1 MQSDEVLFLT
11 NPDYALELLM
21 IFQTRLPRFLLL
33 LPMLC
38 SSLMAAESWDQ
49 WRGPNRD
56 GRISGAK
63 WPAGLDEARLKKR
76 WQLPLGPSYS
86 GPVMNAERV
95 FITETVD
102 KKREQVTALRRSD
115 GSVVWKRDW
124 EGAMSVPFF
133 ARSNGDWIR
142 ATPALDGDTLYVA
155 GMRDVLVALNSTD
168 GSERWRL
175 DFVKRFGA
183 DLPTFGF
190 VSSPLIDGDSVYVQ
204 AGGGVA
210 RLRKADGQ
218 VVWHGARDG
227 GGMMGSA
234 FGSPVILT
242 LAGKRQLVIQART
255 RLFGVALEDGAELWS
270 LPVESFRGMNIL
282 TPTFAGKDRL
292 FTAAYGGKT
301 LGIDIRSE
309 NGGFRAVPAWEFKA
323 QGYMTSPI
331 IHEGHAY
338 LQLRSQ
344 RALCIELATGAEK
357 WTTSESFGKYW
368 SMVAQSDRILALD
381 ERGELILF
389 KATPEKFD
397 VLSRRKVAESDAW
410 AHLAVDGSE
419 LYIRE
424 LKALSV
430 WDWSSGASQP

>member
-1 MQSDEVLFLT
+1 
-11 NPDYALELLM
+11 M
-21 IFQTRLPRFLLL
+21 IFPTRLPRFLLL

-63 WPAGLDEARLKKR
+63 WPTGLDEARLKKR
-76 WQLPLGPSYS
+76 WQLPFGPSYS

-190 VSSPLIDGDSVYVQ
+190 VSSPLLDGDSVYVQ

-242 LAGKRQLVIQART
+242 LAGKRQLVVQART

-357 WTTSESFGKYW
+357 WTTTESFGKYW
-368 SMVAQSDRILALD
+368 SMVAQADRVLALD

-430 WDWSSGASQP
+430 WDWSAGASQ

>member
-1 MQSDEVLFLT
+1 VQSDEVLFLT
-11 NPDYALELLM
+11 NPDYAIDSLM
-21 IFQTRLPRFLLL
+21 IFLTRLPRFLL

-168 GSERWRL
+168 GSESWRL

-309 NGGFRAVPAWEFKA
+309 NGGFRGTCLP
-323 QGYMTSPI
+323 P
-331 IHEGHAY
+331 
-338 LQLRSQ
+338 
-344 RALCIELATGAEK
+344 
-357 WTTSESFGKYW
+357 
-368 SMVAQSDRILALD
+368 
-381 ERGELILF
+381 
-389 KATPEKFD
+389 
-397 VLSRRKVAESDAW
+397 VAEPTSSLHRAGDGRRE
-410 AHLAVDGSE
+410 VD
-419 LYIRE
+419 Y
-424 LKALSV
+424 
-430 WDWSSGASQP
+430 Q

>member
-1 MQSDEVLFLT
+1 
-11 NPDYALELLM
+11 M
-21 IFQTRLPRFLLL
+21 IFPTRLPRFLLL

-49 WRGPNRD
+49 WRGPHRD

-63 WPAGLDEARLKKR
+63 WPGGLDEARLKRR

-124 EGAMSVPFF
+124 DGAMSVPFF

-175 DFVKRFGA
+175 DFVKRFGS

-242 LAGKRQLVIQART
+242 LAGKRQLVVQART

-282 TPTFAGKDRL
+282 TPTFAGNDRL

-309 NGGFRAVPAWEFKA
+309 NGAFRAVPAWEFKA

-357 WTTSESFGKYW
+357 WTTGESFGKYW
-368 SMVAQSDRILALD
+368 SMVAQGDRILALD

-430 WDWSSGASQP
+430 WDWSAGASQP

>member
-1 MQSDEVLFLT
+1 
-11 NPDYALELLM
+11 
-21 IFQTRLPRFLLL
+21 
-33 LPMLC
+33 
-38 SSLMAAESWDQ
+38 MAAESWDQ

-242 LAGKRQLVIQART
+242 LAGKRQLVVQART

>member
-1 MQSDEVLFLT
+1 MRCFFLT
-11 NPDYALELLM
+11 NPDYAIDLLM
-21 IFQTRLPRFLLL
+21 IFLTRLSRFLL

-368 SMVAQSDRILALD
+368 SMVSQGDRILALD

>member
-1 MQSDEVLFLT
+1 
-11 NPDYALELLM
+11 M
-21 IFQTRLPRFLLL
+21 IFPTRLPRFLLL

-63 WPAGLDEARLKKR
+63 WPTGLDEARLKKR
-76 WQLPLGPSYS
+76 WQLPFGPSYS

-102 KKREQVTALRRSD
+102 KKREQVTAVRRSD

-242 LAGKRQLVIQART
+242 LAGKRQLVVQART

-357 WTTSESFGKYW
+357 WTTTESFGKYW
-368 SMVAQSDRILALD
+368 SMVAQADRVLALD

-430 WDWSSGASQP
+430 WDWSAGASQ

>member
-1 MQSDEVLFLT
+1 
-11 NPDYALELLM
+11 M
-21 IFQTRLPRFLLL
+21 ISPTRLPRFLLL

-242 LAGKRQLVIQART
+242 LAGKRQLVVQART

-270 LPVESFRGMNIL
+270 IPVESFRGMNIL

-430 WDWSSGASQP
+430 WDWSGGASQQ

>member
-1 MQSDEVLFLT
+1 
-11 NPDYALELLM
+11 M
-21 IFQTRLPRFLLL
+21 IFPTRLPRFLLL

-49 WRGPNRD
+49 WRGPHRD

-63 WPAGLDEARLKKR
+63 WPIGLDEARLKRR

-95 FITETVD
+95 FTTETLD

-115 GSVVWKRDW
+115 GSVIWKRDW

-242 LAGKRQLVIQART
+242 LAGKRQLVVQART

-357 WTTSESFGKYW
+357 WTTGESFGKYW
-368 SMVAQSDRILALD
+368 SMVAQGDRILALD

-430 WDWSSGASQP
+430 WDWSAGVSQ

>member
-1 MQSDEVLFLT
+1 
-11 NPDYALELLM
+11 
-21 IFQTRLPRFLLL
+21 LLL

-38 SSLMAAESWDQ
+38 SSLIVAESWDQ
-49 WRGPNRD
+49 WRGPHRD

-155 GMRDVLVALNSTD
+155 GMRDVLVALNITD

-210 RLRKADGQ
+210 RLRKTDGQ

-242 LAGKRQLVIQART
+242 LAGKRQLVVQART

-270 LPVESFRGMNIL
+270 IPVESFRGMNIL

-309 NGGFRAVPAWEFKA
+309 NGAFRAVPAWEFKA

-368 SMVAQSDRILALD
+368 SMVSQGDRVLALD

-430 WDWSSGASQP
+430 WDWSGGASQP

>member
-1 MQSDEVLFLT
+1 MFST
-11 NPDYALELLM
+11 
-21 IFQTRLPRFLLL
+21 TRLPRWLLL

-49 WRGPNRD
+49 WRGPHRD

-63 WPAGLDEARLKKR
+63 WPSELDEARLKRR
-76 WQLPLGPSYS
+76 WRLPFGPSYS

-95 FITETVD
+95 FTTETLD

-155 GMRDVLVALNSTD
+155 GMRDVLVALNITD

-242 LAGKRQLVIQART
+242 LAGKRQLVVQART

-357 WTTSESFGKYW
+357 WTTGESFGKYW
-368 SMVAQSDRILALD
+368 SMVAQGDRILALD

-424 LKALSV
+424 LSALSV
-430 WDWSSGASQP
+430 WDWSSGVSQP

>member
-1 MQSDEVLFLT
+1 
-11 NPDYALELLM
+11 M
-21 IFQTRLPRFLLL
+21 IFPTRLPRFLLL

-63 WPAGLDEARLKKR
+63 WPTGLDEARLKKR
-76 WQLPLGPSYS
+76 WQLPFGPSYS

-242 LAGKRQLVIQART
+242 LAGKRQLVVQART

-368 SMVAQSDRILALD
+368 SMVAQADRVLALD

>member
-1 MQSDEVLFLT
+1 
-11 NPDYALELLM
+11 M
-21 IFQTRLPRFLLL
+21 IFPTRLPRFLLL

-49 WRGPNRD
+49 WRGPHRD

-63 WPAGLDEARLKKR
+63 WPAELDEARLKRR
-76 WQLPLGPSYS
+76 WRLPFGPSYS

-242 LAGKRQLVIQART
+242 LAGKRQLVVQART

-270 LPVESFRGMNIL
+270 IPVESFRGMNIL

-430 WDWSSGASQP
+430 WDWSSVVSQP

>member
-1 MQSDEVLFLT
+1 
-11 NPDYALELLM
+11 M
-21 IFQTRLPRFLLL
+21 IFPTRLPRFLLL

-63 WPAGLDEARLKKR
+63 WPTGLDEARLKKR
-76 WQLPLGPSYS
+76 WQLPFGPSYS

-210 RLRKADGQ
+210 RLRKTDGQ

-242 LAGKRQLVIQART
+242 LAGKRQLVVQART

-357 WTTSESFGKYW
+357 WTTTESFGKYW
-368 SMVAQSDRILALD
+368 SMVAQADRVLALD

>member
-1 MQSDEVLFLT
+1 
-11 NPDYALELLM
+11 
-21 IFQTRLPRFLLL
+21 LPRFLL

>member
-1 MQSDEVLFLT
+1 
-11 NPDYALELLM
+11 M
-21 IFQTRLPRFLLL
+21 ISLTRLPRFLLL

-49 WRGPNRD
+49 WRGPHRD

-63 WPAGLDEARLKKR
+63 WPGGLDEARLKKR

-242 LAGKRQLVIQART
+242 LAGKRQLVVQART

-309 NGGFRAVPAWEFKA
+309 NGAFRAVPAWEFKA

-357 WTTSESFGKYW
+357 WTTTESFGKYW

-430 WDWSSGASQP
+430 WDWSAGASQP

>member
-1 MQSDEVLFLT
+1 
-11 NPDYALELLM
+11 M
-21 IFQTRLPRFLLL
+21 ISMTRLPRFLLL

-430 WDWSSGASQP
+430 WDWSGGASQ

>member
-1 MQSDEVLFLT
+1 
-11 NPDYALELLM
+11 
-21 IFQTRLPRFLLL
+21 
-33 LPMLC
+33 
-38 SSLMAAESWDQ
+38 
-49 WRGPNRD
+49 
-56 GRISGAK
+56 
-63 WPAGLDEARLKKR
+63 
-76 WQLPLGPSYS
+76 
-86 GPVMNAERV
+86 
-95 FITETVD
+95 VD

-124 EGAMSVPFF
+124 EGSMSVPFF

-155 GMRDVLVALNSTD
+155 GMRDVLVALNTAD

-175 DFVKRFGA
+175 DFVKRFGS

-190 VSSPLIDGDSVYVQ
+190 VSSPMVDGDSVYVQ

-210 RLRKADGQ
+210 RLRKTDGQ
-218 VVWHGARDG
+218 VIWHGVRDG
-227 GGMMGSA
+227 GGMMGNA

-242 LAGKRQLVIQART
+242 LAGKRQLVVQART
-255 RLFGVALEDGAELWS
+255 RLIGVGLEDGAELWS

-292 FTAAYGGKT
+292 FTATYGGKT

-344 RALCIELATGAEK
+344 RALCIDLATGAEK
-357 WTTSESFGKYW
+357 WTTGESFGKYW
-368 SMVAQSDRILALD
+368 SMVAQADRILALD

-397 VLSRRKVAESDAW
+397 VLSRRKVADSDAW

-424 LKALSV
+424 LKSLSL
-430 WDWSSGASQP
+430 WDWTNGASQ

>member
-1 MQSDEVLFLT
+1 MRCFFLT
-11 NPDYALELLM
+11 NPDYAIDLLM
-21 IFQTRLPRFLLL
+21 IFLTRLPRFLL

-368 SMVAQSDRILALD
+368 SMVAQGDRILALD

>member
-1 MQSDEVLFLT
+1 
-11 NPDYALELLM
+11 M
-21 IFQTRLPRFLLL
+21 IFPTRLPRFLLL

-63 WPAGLDEARLKKR
+63 WPTGLDEARLKKR
-76 WQLPLGPSYS
+76 WQLPFGPSYS

-242 LAGKRQLVIQART
+242 LAGKRQLVVQART

-357 WTTSESFGKYW
+357 WTTTESFGKYW
-368 SMVAQSDRILALD
+368 SMVAQADRVLALD

-430 WDWSSGASQP
+430 WDWSGGASQP

>member
-1 MQSDEVLFLT
+1 
-11 NPDYALELLM
+11 
-21 IFQTRLPRFLLL
+21 
-33 LPMLC
+33 MLC
-38 SSLMAAESWDQ
+38 SSLIVAESWDQ
-49 WRGPNRD
+49 WRGPHRD

-155 GMRDVLVALNSTD
+155 GMRDVLVALNITD

-210 RLRKADGQ
+210 RLRKTDGQ

-242 LAGKRQLVIQART
+242 LAGKRQLVVQART

-270 LPVESFRGMNIL
+270 IPVESFRGMNIL

-309 NGGFRAVPAWEFKA
+309 NGAFRAVPAWEFKA

-368 SMVAQSDRILALD
+368 SMVSQGDRVLALD

-397 VLSRRKVAESDAW
+397 VLSRRTVAESDAW

-430 WDWSSGASQP
+430 WDWSGGASQP

>member
-1 MQSDEVLFLT
+1 
-11 NPDYALELLM
+11 M
-21 IFQTRLPRFLLL
+21 IFLTRLPRFLL

-430 WDWSSGASQP
+430 WDWSGGASQ

>member
-1 MQSDEVLFLT
+1 VQSDEVLFLT

>member
-1 MQSDEVLFLT
+1 
-11 NPDYALELLM
+11 M
-21 IFQTRLPRFLLL
+21 IFPTRLPRFLLL

-63 WPAGLDEARLKKR
+63 WPTGLDEARLKKR
-76 WQLPLGPSYS
+76 WQLPFGPSYS

-102 KKREQVTALRRSD
+102 KKREQVTAVRRSD

-242 LAGKRQLVIQART
+242 LAGKRQLVVQART

-357 WTTSESFGKYW
+357 WTTTESFGKYW
-368 SMVAQSDRILALD
+368 SMVAQADRVLALD

>member
-1 MQSDEVLFLT
+1 
-11 NPDYALELLM
+11 M
-21 IFQTRLPRFLLL
+21 IFPTRLPRFLLL
-33 LPMLC
+33 LLMLC

-63 WPAGLDEARLKKR
+63 WPTGLDEARLKKR
-76 WQLPLGPSYS
+76 WQLPFGPSYS

-242 LAGKRQLVIQART
+242 LAGKRQLVVQART

-357 WTTSESFGKYW
+357 WTTTESFGKYW
-368 SMVAQSDRILALD
+368 SMVAQADRVLALD

-430 WDWSSGASQP
+430 WDWSAGASQ

>member
-1 MQSDEVLFLT
+1 
-11 NPDYALELLM
+11 M
-21 IFQTRLPRFLLL
+21 IFPTRLPRFLLL

-38 SSLMAAESWDQ
+38 SSLMVAESWDQ

-76 WQLPLGPSYS
+76 WQVPLGPSYS

-234 FGSPVILT
+234 FGSPLILT
-242 LAGKRQLVIQART
+242 LAGKRQLVVQART
-255 RLFGVALEDGAELWS
+255 RLFGVALEDGSELWS

-357 WTTSESFGKYW
+357 WTTTESFGKYW
-368 SMVAQSDRILALD
+368 SMVAQADRILALD

>member
-1 MQSDEVLFLT
+1 M
-11 NPDYALELLM
+11 
-21 IFQTRLPRFLLL
+21 TRLPRFLL

-368 SMVAQSDRILALD
+368 SMVAQSDHILALD

-419 LYIRE
+419 IYIRE

-430 WDWSSGASQP
+430 WDWSGGASQ

>member
-1 MQSDEVLFLT
+1 
-11 NPDYALELLM
+11 M
-21 IFQTRLPRFLLL
+21 IFPTRLPRFLLL

-49 WRGPNRD
+49 WRGPHRD

-63 WPAGLDEARLKKR
+63 WPGGLDEARLKKR
-76 WQLPLGPSYS
+76 WQLALGPSYS

>member
-1 MQSDEVLFLT
+1 
-11 NPDYALELLM
+11 M
-21 IFQTRLPRFLLL
+21 IFPTRLPRFLLL

-63 WPAGLDEARLKKR
+63 WPTGLDEARLKKR
-76 WQLPLGPSYS
+76 WQLPFGPSYS

-242 LAGKRQLVIQART
+242 LAGKRQLVVQART

-331 IHEGHAY
+331 SHEGHAY

-357 WTTSESFGKYW
+357 WTTTESFGKYW
-368 SMVAQSDRILALD
+368 SMVAQADRVLALD

-397 VLSRRKVAESDAW
+397 VLSRRKVAESAAW

-430 WDWSSGASQP
+430 WDWSAGASQ

>member
-1 MQSDEVLFLT
+1 
-11 NPDYALELLM
+11 M
-21 IFQTRLPRFLLL
+21 IFLTRLPRFLLL

>member
-1 MQSDEVLFLT
+1 
-11 NPDYALELLM
+11 M
-21 IFQTRLPRFLLL
+21 IFPTRLPRFLLL

-49 WRGPNRD
+49 WRGPHRD

-63 WPAGLDEARLKKR
+63 WPGGLDEARLKKR
-76 WQLPLGPSYS
+76 WQLALGPSYS

-175 DFVKRFGA
+175 DFVKRFGS

-242 LAGKRQLVIQART
+242 LAGKRQLVVQART

-357 WTTSESFGKYW
+357 WTTGESFGKYW
-368 SMVAQSDRILALD
+368 SMVAQGDRILALD

-430 WDWSSGASQP
+430 WDWSAGASQP

>member
-1 MQSDEVLFLT
+1 
-11 NPDYALELLM
+11 
-21 IFQTRLPRFLLL
+21 
-33 LPMLC
+33 MLC
-38 SSLMAAESWDQ
+38 SSLIVAESWDQ
-49 WRGPNRD
+49 WRGPHRD

-155 GMRDVLVALNSTD
+155 GMRDVLVALNITD

-210 RLRKADGQ
+210 RLRKTDGQ

-242 LAGKRQLVIQART
+242 LAGKRQLVVQART

-270 LPVESFRGMNIL
+270 IPVESFRGMNIL

-309 NGGFRAVPAWEFKA
+309 NGAFRAVPAWEFKA

-368 SMVAQSDRILALD
+368 SMVSQGDRVLALD

-430 WDWSSGASQP
+430 WDWSGGASQP